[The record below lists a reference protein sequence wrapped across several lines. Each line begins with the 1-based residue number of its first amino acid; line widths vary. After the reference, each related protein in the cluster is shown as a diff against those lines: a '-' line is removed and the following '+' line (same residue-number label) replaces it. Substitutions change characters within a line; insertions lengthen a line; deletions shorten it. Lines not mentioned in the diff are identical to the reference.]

1 MERRTMTT
9 TVAPA
14 SLEEINRKL
23 DALTAQVEAIAN
35 EAAIQ
40 RQRRDAWV
48 ELLEDVRPV
57 TNQAFEMVVDQ
68 LDEVE
73 EYVNLSD
80 LGHLAK
86 RVLRNTRNLETML
99 DQLESVME
107 LVDDAAP
114 IGRSAVFTLMQQLE
128 NFEQK
133 GYFAFG
139 KEAVGIVDHV
149 VSSFTPED
157 VHALGDNVV
166 LILNTVKEMTQPE
179 VMTLLRRTAST
190 VRDQEPPED
199 VSLFALL
206 RQMRDPAVKRGLAK
220 ALMTLRSISGE
231 EPTETAD
238 N

>member
-1 MERRTMTT
+1 MSTETL
-9 TVAPA
+9 APA

-23 DALTAQVEAIAN
+23 DGLTAQIETIAN
-35 EAAIQ
+35 EATIQ
-40 RQRRDAWV
+40 RRRRDAWV

-86 RVLRNTRNLETML
+86 RVLRNTRNLELLL
-99 DQLESVME
+99 DQMESVLE
-107 LVDDAAP
+107 LVGDAAP
-114 IGRSAVFTLMQQLE
+114 IGRSAFISLMEQLE
-128 NFEQK
+128 AFEQK

-139 KEAVGIVDHV
+139 KEAVGIVDQV

-157 VHALGDNVV
+157 VHALGENAV
-166 LILNTVKEMTQPE
+166 LILNTVKEMTQPQ
-179 VMTLLRRTAST
+179 VMKMMRRTAFT
-190 VRDQEPPED
+190 VQQEEPPENF
-199 VSLFALL
+199 SFLALL

-220 ALMTLRSISGE
+220 ALMALGSMSGE
-231 EPTETAD
+231 EPTATETATE

>member
-1 MERRTMTT
+1 MTT
-9 TVAPA
+9 ATVAPA

-40 RQRRDAWV
+40 QQRRSAWV

-107 LVDDAAP
+107 LIDDAAP

-128 NFEQK
+128 SFEQK

-139 KEAVGIVDHV
+139 KEAVGIVDQV
-149 VSSFTPED
+149 VSSFSPED

-179 VMTLLRRTAST
+179 VMTLMSRTAT
-190 VRDQEPPED
+190 VVRDQEPPENI
-199 VSLFALL
+199 SLFALL

-231 EPTETAD
+231 EPTETVD

>member
-1 MERRTMTT
+1 MSTETL
-9 TVAPA
+9 APA
-14 SLEEINRKL
+14 SLEELNRKL
-23 DALTAQVEAIAN
+23 DVLTAQMEVIAN
-35 EAAIQ
+35 EVAIQ

-86 RVLRNTRNLETML
+86 RVLRNTRNLEQLL
-99 DQLESVME
+99 DQMESVLE
-107 LVDDAAP
+107 LIGDAAP
-114 IGRSAVFTLMQQLE
+114 IGRSAFISLMQMLE
-128 NFEQK
+128 QFEQK
-133 GYFAFG
+133 GYFEFG
-139 KEAVGIVDHV
+139 KEAAGVVDQV

-157 VHALGDNVV
+157 VHALGENAV
-166 LILNTVKEMTQPE
+166 LILNTVKEMTQPQ
-179 VMTLLRRTAST
+179 VMMMMRRTAFT
-190 VRDQEPPED
+190 VRQEEPPAN
-199 VSLFALL
+199 VSFLALL

-220 ALMTLRSISGE
+220 TLMALRSMAGE
-231 EPTETAD
+231 ESTQTAPE